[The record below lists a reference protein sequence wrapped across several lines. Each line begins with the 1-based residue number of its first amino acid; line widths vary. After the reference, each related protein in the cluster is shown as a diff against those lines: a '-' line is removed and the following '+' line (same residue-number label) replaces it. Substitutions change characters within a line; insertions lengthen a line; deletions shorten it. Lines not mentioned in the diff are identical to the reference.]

1 MYFAN
6 FNFSIMLKLSDYIIN
21 RMTIVYLQKSSK
33 PEKKFMVTVIH
44 NDGTHKKVH
53 FGLSGFSDY
62 TIHKDKARMK
72 RYEGR
77 HKSRENWGIT
87 GIDTAGFWSKW
98 ILWSEPSLDKAVK
111 NTAKKFKITIKRQA
125 PPVSYTSKSFSPRV
139 VLRKTPKRKSPQ
151 KSTRRKSPTKKTSP
165 KRKSIKRKSTQ
176 KSTRR
181 KSVKRKSPQKST
193 RRKSPKKTSPKKR
206 SWSRSYKLSI
216 NCKSPKGFSQRQY
229 CKYGRKTVK
238 R

>member
-1 MYFAN
+1 
-6 FNFSIMLKLSDYIIN
+6 
-21 RMTIVYLQKSSK
+21 MTIVYLQKSSK
-33 PEKKFMVTVIH
+33 PEKKFMVTVVH

-77 HKSRENWGIT
+77 HKARENWGIT

-125 PPVSYTSKSFSPRV
+125 PPVSYSSNSFSPKVTIR
-139 VLRKTPKRKSPQ
+139 
-151 KSTRRKSPTKKTSP
+151 KTSP
-165 KRKSIKRKSTQ
+165 KRKSPS

-181 KSVKRKSPQKST
+181 KPVKKATPKRKSPSKST
-193 RRKSPKKTSPKKR
+193 RKKPVKKATPNKR
-206 SWSRSYKLSI
+206 SWSRKYKMSI
-216 NCKSPKGFSQRQY
+216 NCRSPKGFSQRQY
-229 CKYGRKTVK
+229 CKYGRGSVK

>member
-1 MYFAN
+1 
-6 FNFSIMLKLSDYIIN
+6 
-21 RMTIVYLQKSSK
+21 MTIVYLQKSSK

-125 PPVSYTSKSFSPRV
+125 PPVSYTSKSFSPQV
-139 VLRKTPKRKSPQ
+139 VLRKTPKRRSPQKSTRRKSPIKRSSAKKVSPKRKSIKRKSPQ
-151 KSTRRKSPTKKTSP
+151 KSTRRKSQAKKT
-165 KRKSIKRKSTQ
+165 
-176 KSTRR
+176 
-181 KSVKRKSPQKST
+181 
-193 RRKSPKKTSPKKR
+193 

-238 R
+238 T

>member
-1 MYFAN
+1 
-6 FNFSIMLKLSDYIIN
+6 
-21 RMTIVYLQKSSK
+21 MTIVYLQKSSK
-33 PEKKFMVTVIH
+33 PEKKFMVTVVH

-77 HKSRENWGIT
+77 HKARENWGIT

-125 PPVSYTSKSFSPRV
+125 PPVSYSSNSFSPKVTIR
-139 VLRKTPKRKSPQ
+139 
-151 KSTRRKSPTKKTSP
+151 KTSP
-165 KRKSIKRKSTQ
+165 KRKSPS

-181 KSVKRKSPQKST
+181 KPVKKATPKRKSSTRKSPSKST
-193 RRKSPKKTSPKKR
+193 RRKPVKKATPKRKSPSKSPRRKPVKKATPKKR
-206 SWSRSYKLSI
+206 SWSHKYKMSI
-216 NCKSPKGFSQRQY
+216 NCRSPKGFSQRQY
-229 CKYGRKTVK
+229 CKYGRGSVK